1 MYDLIGHIFQ
11 RESRQKPRRGCI
23 MRENIYQLIKAYRAH
38 LDSVR
43 RRPIPWINDIN
54 KRSVFYPWKLMV
66 ILNARINHAPRPGE
80 LRG

>member
-23 MRENIYQLIKAYRAH
+23 MRENICQLIKAYRAR

-43 RRPIPWINDIN
+43 RRSIPWINDN
-54 KRSVFYPWKLMV
+54 KRFPYF
-66 ILNARINHAPRPGE
+66 I
-80 LRG
+80 RGNLW